1 MMHHQPTT
9 VVFDVGN
16 VLIEWD
22 PRHLYRRVFDGDET
36 KMNAF
41 MSKVVTGAWN
51 VEQDRGR
58 SFEEGIALLVQ
69 QFPEWEAEIKAFDLR
84 WHEMVPGA
92 IEANVDLLAALN
104 RAGTPT
110 YAITNFS
117 REKWAESVVRFPFLN
132 AFAGAVV
139 SAHEGV
145 IKPDPRIYQR
155 LAERYDLDLGQC
167 VFIDDS
173 ARNIDAASALGMTT
187 IHYTGAEVDVA
198 AELRGL
204 GFAF

>member
-1 MMHHQPTT
+1 MHRQLTT

-22 PRHLYRRVFDGDET
+22 PRHLYRRVFDGDEA
-36 KMNAF
+36 KMKAF
-41 MSKVVTGAWN
+41 MTEVVTSAWN

-58 SFEEGIALLVQ
+58 SVEDGIALLVG
-69 QFPEWEAEIKAFDLR
+69 QFPEWEAEIRAFDLR

-92 IEANVDLLAALN
+92 IEVNVDLLAALN

-117 REKWAESVVRFPFLN
+117 REKWAECVVRFPFLN
-132 AFAGAVV
+132 SFAGAVV

-145 IKPDPRIYQR
+145 IKPDPKIYEC
-155 LAERYDLDLGQC
+155 LAERYDLELAQC

-173 ARNIDAASALGMTT
+173 SRNIAAADALGMTT
-187 IHYTGAEVDVA
+187 IHYTGAEIDVA
-198 AELRGL
+198 AELRRLGL
-204 GFAF
+204 AF

>member
-1 MMHHQPTT
+1 MHRQPTT

-22 PRHLYRRVFDGDET
+22 PRHLYRRVFDGDEA
-36 KMNAF
+36 KMKAF
-41 MSKVVTGAWN
+41 MTEVVTSAWN

-58 SFEEGIALLVQ
+58 SVEDGIALLVG
-69 QFPEWEAEIKAFDLR
+69 QFPEWEAEIRAFDLR

-92 IEANVDLLAALN
+92 IEVNVDLLAALN

-117 REKWAESVVRFPFLN
+117 REKWAECVVRFPFLN
-132 AFAGAVV
+132 SFAGAVV

-145 IKPDPRIYQR
+145 IKPDPRIYEC
-155 LAERYDLDLGQC
+155 LAERYDLDLGRC

-173 ARNIDAASALGMTT
+173 SRNIAAADALGMTT
-187 IHYTGAEVDVA
+187 IHYTGAEIDVA
-198 AELRGL
+198 AELRRLGL
-204 GFAF
+204 AF